1 MPLSFNSFRTL
12 MVALACAASSAVA
25 AQPLE
30 PGPKSAANV
39 QPEAPAELAQRLQAL
54 VQAEI
59 VAGKLPGAV
68 VLVGHRGRV
77 VYRQAMGQRAIVP
90 QAEAMT
96 PDTVFDVASLTKVVA
111 TATATMMLVERGELR
126 LADTVG
132 RWIPDL
138 QHEAA
143 KRVTV
148 FQLLTHVAGYAPDF
162 DLKQVWTGR
171 EGMLRALATE
181 RLAHA
186 PGSKFVYS
194 DIGFIVLG
202 EIIERVSGRR
212 LDHFFAQEIARPLGM
227 RDSAFRRLDT
237 AVPAREEADL
247 NRLAPT
253 ERVRG
258 QQSYLGASFQGPA
271 AQGHR
276 MLRGQVHD
284 PTAHRMQG
292 VAGHAGL
299 FSTADDLSRFAQMVL
314 NGGVLDGQRLLS
326 PASLARM
333 TAPVVVSEE
342 GWTRGLGWDMATPFS
357 ANRGELFPLGSF
369 GHTGFTGTSLWIDPV
384 SQTYVV
390 FLSNRVHPDGKGD
403 VTALRA
409 KVMTLVAAWAGGGLH
424 AAEPGS
430 PGAAPVDTLPS
441 SATFEAQHAA
451 QVAAQLPRF
460 RLQAEKARESFVPTV
475 RAASAPVLNGIDVL
489 ERNGFQPLAGLRLG
503 LVTNHTGR
511 NRAGQSTIDV
521 LRNARPVQLVALFS
535 PEHGIRG
542 ELDQA
547 QIADDVDAATG
558 LPIYSLYGKSRRPKP
573 EQLQALDALVFDIQD
588 IGTRFY
594 TYISTLQHV
603 MEEAAKAGKPIF
615 VLDRPNPING
625 VQVEGPLADA
635 DKLSFVATH
644 TLPVRHGMTM
654 GELALM
660 FNREQGIGADVRVIA
675 MENWRRTQW
684 FDETQQLWVN
694 PSPNMRSLTQ
704 AALYPGV
711 GLLEYT
717 NVSVGRGTDT
727 PFEWVGAPYID
738 GRALAQHL
746 NARGLPGVR
755 FVPVRFQPTASVF
768 KGQWCG
774 GVNIVITDRAQ
785 FRSVRVGLELAA
797 ALRHLYPQDWKPE
810 RLLALLVHAPT
821 FEALGRGQDPQT
833 LAAGLEQGVEAFKR
847 RRQPFLLY

>member
-1 MPLSFNSFRTL
+1 MPLSFTSFRTL
-12 MVALACAASSAVA
+12 MVALACVAGNAVA
-25 AQPLE
+25 AQPQE
-30 PGPKSAANV
+30 SGPQSAANL
-39 QPEAPAELAQRLQAL
+39 QSQAPAELAQRLQAL

-59 VAGKLPGAV
+59 AAGKLPGAV

-132 RWIPDL
+132 RWIPEL
-138 QHEAA
+138 QQEAA

-148 FQLLTHVAGYAPDF
+148 LQLLTHVAGYAPDF
-162 DLKQVWTGR
+162 DLKQAWTGR
-171 EGMLRALATE
+171 EGMLRALASE
-181 RLAHA
+181 GLAHA

-212 LDHFFAQEIARPLGM
+212 LDQFFAQEIATPLGM
-227 RDSAFRRLDT
+227 RDSAFRRVDPSGLASDE
-237 AVPAREEADL
+237 AALARM
-247 NRLAPT
+247 APT
-253 ERVRG
+253 ERIRG
-258 QQSYLGASFQGPA
+258 QQSYLGSSFQGPA
-271 AQGHR
+271 AQGQR

-284 PTAHRMQG
+284 PTAHRMSG

-299 FSTADDLSRFAQMVL
+299 FSTADDLARFAQMVL
-314 NGGVLDGQRLLS
+314 NGGALEGRRLLS
-326 PASLARM
+326 AASIARM
-333 TAPVVVSEE
+333 TSPVVVSEE
-342 GWTRGLGWDMATPFS
+342 GWTRGLGWDMASPFS
-357 ANRGELFPLGSF
+357 ANRGELFPLGSY

-409 KVMTLVAAWAGGGLH
+409 KVATMVAAWY
-424 AAEPGS
+424 
-430 PGAAPVDTLPS
+430 GASNRPAQPS
-441 SATFEAQHAA
+441 LENFEAQYAA
-451 QVAAQLPRF
+451 QVAAQMPRF
-460 RLQAEKARESFVPTV
+460 RLQAEKARGAFVPAV
-475 RAASAPVLNGIDVL
+475 RVAPSAVLNGIDVL
-489 ERNGFQPLAGLRLG
+489 ERNGFQPLAGMRLG

-511 NRAGQSTIDV
+511 NRAGRSTIDV
-521 LRNARPVQLVALFS
+521 LSTTKSVQLVALFS

-558 LPIYSLYGKSRRPKP
+558 LPVYSLYGKSRRPKP
-573 EQLQALDALVFDIQD
+573 EQLQSLDALVFDIQD

-603 MEEAAKAGKPIF
+603 MEEAAKAGKPVF

-704 AALYPGV
+704 ATLYPGV

-738 GRALAQHL
+738 GRVLAQHL

-785 FRSVRVGLELAA
+785 FRSVRVGLEMAA
-797 ALRHLYPQDWKPE
+797 ALRHLYPQDWKAE
-810 RLLALLVHAPT
+810 RLLALLVHAQT
-821 FEALGRGQDPQT
+821 FDALSRGQDPQALSLT
-833 LAAGLEQGVEAFKR
+833 LDSVAEAFKL

>member
-1 MPLSFNSFRTL
+1 LLRLENPVPRSLALFRTL
-12 MVALACAASSAVA
+12 LALLACMAGSWAW
-25 AQPLE
+25 AQP
-30 PGPKSAANV
+30 PAV
-39 QPEAPAELAQRLQAL
+39 QADLAQRLQAL

-59 VAGKLPGAV
+59 DAGKLPGAV

-77 VYRQAMGQRAIVP
+77 VYRQAIGQRAIVP
-90 QAEAMT
+90 RAEAMT

-111 TATATMMLVERGELR
+111 TATATLMLVERGELR

-132 RWIPDL
+132 RWIPEL
-138 QHEAA
+138 QQEAA

-148 FQLLTHVAGYAPDF
+148 LQLLTHVAGYAPDF
-162 DLKQVWTGR
+162 DLKQAWTGR
-171 EGMLRALATE
+171 EGMLRALASE
-181 RLAHA
+181 GLAHA

-212 LDHFFAQEIARPLGM
+212 LDQFFAQEIATPLGM

-237 AVPAREEADL
+237 SGSASDEAAMA
-247 NRLAPT
+247 RLAPT
-253 ERVRG
+253 ERIRG
-258 QQSYLGASFQGPA
+258 QQSYLGSSFQGST
-271 AQGHR
+271 AQGQR
-276 MLRGQVHD
+276 LLRGQVHD
-284 PTAHRMQG
+284 PTAHRMSG

-299 FSTADDLSRFAQMVL
+299 FSTADDLARFAQMVL
-314 NGGVLDGQRLLS
+314 NGGALEGRRLLS
-326 PASLARM
+326 AASIARM
-333 TAPVVVSEE
+333 TSPMVVSEE

-409 KVMTLVAAWAGGGLH
+409 KVMTVVAAWYGASTR
-424 AAEPGS
+424 AAQPQAT
-430 PGAAPVDTLPS
+430 GAAPMAAQPS
-441 SATFEAQHAA
+441 LEDFEAQYAA
-451 QVAAQLPRF
+451 QVAAQMPRF
-460 RLQAEKARESFVPTV
+460 RLQAERAREAFVPAV
-475 RAASAPVLNGIDVL
+475 RVAPAAVLNGIDVL
-489 ERNGFQPLAGLRLG
+489 ERNGFKPLAGLRLG

-521 LRNARPVQLVALFS
+521 LRNAKQVQLVALFS

-573 EQLQALDALVFDIQD
+573 EQLQLLDALVFDIQD

-603 MEEAAKAGKPIF
+603 LEEAAKAGKPVF

-644 TLPVRHGMTM
+644 TLPVRHGMTI

-660 FNREQGIGADVRVIA
+660 FNRERGIGADVRVIA
-675 MENWRRTQW
+675 MEHWRRTQW

-704 AALYPGV
+704 ATLYPGV

-727 PFEWVGAPYID
+727 PFEWMGAPYID

-746 NARGLPGVR
+746 NARGMPGVR

-774 GVNIVITDRAQ
+774 GVNIVITDRGQ
-785 FRSVRVGLELAA
+785 FRSVRVGLEMAA
-797 ALRHLYPQDWKPE
+797 ALRHLYPQDWKAE
-810 RLLALLVHAPT
+810 RLLALLVHAQT
-821 FEALGRGQDPQT
+821 FDALSRGQDPLV
-833 LAAGLEQGVEAFKR
+833 LALGLEPGVEAFKR

>member
-1 MPLSFNSFRTL
+1 MPRSLGLFQTL
-12 MVALACAASSAVA
+12 MALLACMASSWVLAQPSA
-25 AQPLE
+25 AQ
-30 PGPKSAANV
+30 AD
-39 QPEAPAELAQRLQAL
+39 LAQRLQAL
-54 VQAEI
+54 VQAE
-59 VAGKLPGAV
+59 VQAGKLPGAV

-77 VYRQAMGQRAIVP
+77 VYRQAIGQRAIVP
-90 QAEAMT
+90 RAEGMT

-126 LADTVG
+126 LVDTVG
-132 RWIPDL
+132 RWIPEV
-138 QHEAA
+138 QHESA

-148 FQLLTHVAGYAPDF
+148 LQLLTHVAGYAPSL
-162 DLKQVWTGR
+162 DLKQAWAGR
-171 EGMLRALATE
+171 DGLLRALAAE
-181 RLAHA
+181 PLAHA

-212 LDHFFAQEIARPLGM
+212 LDQFFVQEIATPLGM
-227 RDSAFRRLDT
+227 RDSAYRRLDT
-237 AVPAREEADL
+237 PGPAWDEPAL
-247 NRLAPT
+247 ARLAPT

-258 QQSYLGASFQGPA
+258 QQTDLGASLGRAATQG
-271 AQGHR
+271 QHL
-276 MLRGQVHD
+276 LRGQVHD
-284 PTAHRMQG
+284 PTAHRMLG

-299 FSTADDLSRFAQMVL
+299 FSTADDLARFAQMVL
-314 NGGVLDGQRLLS
+314 NGGVLEGRRLLS
-326 PASLARM
+326 AASIARM

-342 GWTRGLGWDMATPFS
+342 GWTRALGWDMATAFS

-409 KVMTLVAAWAGGGLH
+409 KVMTLVAARYGTGHH
-424 AAEPGS
+424 AAQPS
-430 PGAAPVDTLPS
+430 APGAAAVAARPS
-441 SATFEAQHAA
+441 PAAFEAQYAA
-451 QVAAQLPRF
+451 QVAAQTPRF
-460 RLQAEKARESFVPTV
+460 RLQAEKAREAFVPAV
-475 RAASAPVLNGIDVL
+475 RGAPAPVLNGIDVL
-489 ERNGFQPLAGLRLG
+489 ERNGFKPLAGLRLG

-521 LRNARPVQLVALFS
+521 LRNAKPAQLVALFS

-547 QIADDVDAATG
+547 QIADDVDAGTG
-558 LPIYSLYGKSRRPKP
+558 LPIYSLYGKTRRPKP

-603 MEEAAKAGKPIF
+603 LEEAAKAGKPVF

-660 FNREQGIGADVRVIA
+660 FNREQGIGADVRVIT

-704 AALYPGV
+704 ATLYPGV

-717 NVSVGRGTDT
+717 NLSVGRGTDT
-727 PFEWVGAPYID
+727 PFEWVGAPYIE
-738 GRALAQHL
+738 GRVLAQYL
-746 NARGLPGVR
+746 NARGVPGVR
-755 FVPVRFQPTASVF
+755 FVPVRFLPTASVF

-774 GVNIVITDRAQ
+774 GVNIIITDRSQ

-797 ALRHLYPQDWKPE
+797 ALRHLYPQDWKPD
-810 RLLALLVHAPT
+810 RLLALLVHAQT
-821 FEALGRGQDPQT
+821 FDALGRGQDPRA
-833 LAAGLEQGVEAFKR
+833 LALGLEPGVEAFVR

>member
-1 MPLSFNSFRTL
+1 MPASYALFGTL
-12 MVALACAASSAVA
+12 TIALVCMAGNVVASEPQQPASKSPSNL
-25 AQPLE
+25 QP
-30 PGPKSAANV
+30 
-39 QPEAPAELAQRLQAL
+39 QAPAVLAQRLQAL

-59 VAGKLPGAV
+59 DAGKLPGAV

-77 VYRQAMGQRAIVP
+77 VYRHAIGQRAIMP
-90 QAEAMT
+90 LAEGMT

-111 TATATMMLVERGELR
+111 TATAAMMLVERGELR
-126 LADTVG
+126 LADTAG
-132 RWIPDL
+132 RWIPEL

-143 KRVTV
+143 RRVTV
-148 FQLLTHVAGYAPDF
+148 LQLLTHVAGYAPSF
-162 DLKQVWTGR
+162 DLKQAWTGR
-171 EGMLRALATE
+171 EGMIRALATE
-181 RLAHA
+181 RLTHA

-202 EIIERVSGRR
+202 EIIERVTGRQ
-212 LDHFFAQEIARPLGM
+212 LDRFFAQEIATPLGM

-237 AVPAREEADL
+237 TALARDEAAIA
-247 NRLAPT
+247 RLAPT
-253 ERVRG
+253 ERV
-258 QQSYLGASFQGPA
+258 
-271 AQGHR
+271 
-276 MLRGQVHD
+276 RGQVHD

-299 FSTADDLSRFAQMVL
+299 FCSADDLARFAQMVL
-314 NGGVLDGQRLLS
+314 NGGVLEGQRLLS
-326 PASLARM
+326 AASIARM
-333 TAPVVVSEE
+333 TVPVVVSEE
-342 GWTRGLGWDMATPFS
+342 GWTRGLGWDMSTPFS

-409 KVMTLVAAWAGGGLH
+409 KVMTLVAAWTGGDSS
-424 AAEPGS
+424 AAEPAA
-430 PGAAPVDTLPS
+430 PGASPVAARPS
-441 SATFEAQHAA
+441 SATFEAQYAA
-451 QVAAQLPRF
+451 QVAAQMPRF
-460 RLQAEKARESFVPTV
+460 RLQAEKAREALVPTA
-475 RAASAPVLNGIDVL
+475 RGASASVLNGIDIL

-521 LRNARPVQLVALFS
+521 LRNAKPVQLVALFS

-558 LPIYSLYGKSRRPKP
+558 LPIYSLYGESRRPKP

-603 MEEAAKAGKPIF
+603 LEEAAKAGKPVF

-625 VQVEGPLADA
+625 VQVEGPVADA

-644 TLPVRHGMTM
+644 TLPVRHGMTI

-684 FDETQQLWVN
+684 FDETHQLWIN

-704 AALYPGV
+704 ATLYPGV

-717 NVSVGRGTDT
+717 NLSVGRGTDT
-727 PFEWVGAPYID
+727 PFERVGAPYID
-738 GRALAQHL
+738 GRVLAQHL
-746 NARGLPGVR
+746 NALGLAGVR
-755 FVPVRFQPTASVF
+755 FVPVQFQPTSSVF
-768 KGQWCG
+768 KGQRCG
-774 GVNIVITDRAQ
+774 GVNIVITNRAQ
-785 FRSVRVGLELAA
+785 FRSVHLGLHLAA

-810 RLLALLVHAPT
+810 RLLALLVHAQT

-833 LAAGLEQGVEAFKR
+833 LAAGLEHGVEAFKQ
-847 RRQPFLLY
+847 RRQPYLLY